1 MGKQSSFKD
10 SANGTILKIGSL
22 CAASEESTL
31 KQLKVNIYSYSV
43 YERKREEGR

>member
-22 CAASEESTL
+22 VCCFRGIDA
-31 KQLKVNIYSYSV
+31 KVAKSKYLLI
-43 YERKREEGR
+43 